1 MGLEQN
7 ISSFVPYQIGQVFV
21 MVFQGWG
28 LLIARA
34 VLTVQDVGDRQWQYA
49 LGGFFQ
55 ALSKTSFISCCA
67 TSPEAVTPNS
77 QSRVTPSVR
86 PIPSV
91 FAGWF

>member
-1 MGLEQN
+1 
-7 ISSFVPYQIGQVFV
+7 

-55 ALSKTSFISCCA
+55 GTVEDLVHF
-67 TSPEAVTPNS
+67 VLRH
-77 QSRVTPSVR
+77 QSRSGHAQQPEEGDAERQADTECFLQTGSNGH
-86 PIPSV
+86 V
-91 FAGWF
+91 FPGDSPFP

>member
-1 MGLEQN
+1 VGLEQN

-55 ALSKTSFISCCA
+55 GTVEDLVHFMLCH
-67 TSPEAVTPNS
+67 
-77 QSRVTPSVR
+77 QSRSGHAQQPE
-86 PIPSV
+86 
-91 FAGWF
+91 